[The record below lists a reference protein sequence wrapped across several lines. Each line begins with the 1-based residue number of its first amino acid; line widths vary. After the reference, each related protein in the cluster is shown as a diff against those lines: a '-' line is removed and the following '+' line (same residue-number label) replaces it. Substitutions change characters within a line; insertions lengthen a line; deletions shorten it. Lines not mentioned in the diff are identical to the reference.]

1 MYEIKQCEIAL
12 NKHGVI
18 TSTSCIEPFPYIVVG
33 TKTVCLIELGQNI
46 LQLLNGFYQR
56 HSADMPDRLVIQPGG
71 LDQYKLL
78 NQGSIVG
85 LPSDSG
91 YLEEFVSFTEYLK
104 GVI

>member
-1 MYEIKQCEIAL
+1 MYEIKQCEMVL

-18 TSTSCIEPFPYIVVG
+18 TSFSCIEPFPYIVVEA
-33 TKTVCLIELGQNI
+33 KTVCSNELGQNI
-46 LQLLNGFYQR
+46 LQLLNGFYQH
-56 HSADMPDRLVIQPGG
+56 HSVDMPNRLVIQAGG

-85 LPSDSG
+85 LSLTSD
-91 YLEEFVSFTEYLK
+91 YLEEFVSFTNYLK